1 MAMTEIQLGTI
12 AAQFSTLVGALAQ
25 QSTSRT
31 APSTMFKTGLVGKV
45 PQVITYVD
53 KVKTRTITDLTK
65 IRDTVIDSIN
75 ADTRYLPAPVEK
87 RATFAF
93 YEESELLRLV
103 DMKSGWVM
111 ETNKAFQ
118 REKDIMFV
126 KAFLGKAITSL
137 RWEDNEDQTG
147 IAGQFGS
154 LTMPTS
160 VVALPSQNTI
170 TAGAGDTATKL
181 LKKVLRFF
189 EANDVDWRSLG
200 LRAYHNSKFAQMLR
214 TDPEWYTWNTAGA
227 TPNVSGELKGY
238 LGIEYTQLS
247 EVDILNSENGAADKV
262 LIAAGKPICTGIWK
276 DFNTKIS
283 IRHDKDDAIQ
293 VNSYMMLSS
302 ARLNEWQVAVLDI
315 SAITLDD

>member
-1 MAMTEIQLGTI
+1 MAMTDINLSTI

-25 QSTSRT
+25 QSTSKT

-45 PQVITYVD
+45 PQVITYVG
-53 KVKTRTITDLTK
+53 KVTTRTITDLTT
-65 IRDTVIDSIN
+65 IRDTVIDTFN

-93 YEESELLRLV
+93 YEESQLLRLI

-118 REKDIMFV
+118 REKDISFV

-137 RWEDNEDQTG
+137 NWTDEVPNTTP
-147 IAGQFGS
+147 GQ
-154 LTMPTS
+154 LKLPTTF
-160 VVALPSQNTI
+160 VDLPADNTI
-170 TAGAGDTATKL
+170 TAKAGDTATGL

-189 EANDVDWRSLG
+189 EENDVDWRSLG
-200 LRAYHNSKFAQMLR
+200 LRAYHNSLFAELLR
-214 TDPEWYTWNTAGA
+214 TDPEWYTWNTSGA
-227 TPNVSGELKGY
+227 MPNASGELKSY
-238 LGIEYTQLS
+238 LGIEYIQLS
-247 EVDILNSENGAADKV
+247 EIDILNAANGAENKV
-262 LIAAGKPICTGIWK
+262 LIAAGQPICTGIWK
-276 DFNTKIS
+276 DFNTTIS

-315 SAITLDD
+315 SALAE